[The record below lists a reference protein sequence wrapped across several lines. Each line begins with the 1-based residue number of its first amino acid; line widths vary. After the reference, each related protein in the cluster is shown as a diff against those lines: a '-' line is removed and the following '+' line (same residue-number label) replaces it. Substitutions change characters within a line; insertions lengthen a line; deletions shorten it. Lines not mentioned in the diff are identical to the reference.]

1 MENTKINEPFSD
13 DVKSSSLVGGVGSS
27 STLLISL

>member
-13 DVKSSSLVGGVGSS
+13 DVKSSFLVGVGSS